1 MRRTI
6 RSKNVFWKKSS
17 QFFSEMDRTFFWLSA
32 KILRKDCQKCFLR
45 VQKHV
50 EGTDF
55 FNFIPFLSCCRFLN
69 KTFLKFGRIF
79 STKLSKLFSTCS
91 DENFDEKRR
100 FLKIVFLVEI
110 WANFFLTF
118 GKKYSEKLA
127 ELLCKRSDEHFDVQP
142 TSSLKSSSSLFGFWS
157 KLFLNFRILF
167 FAKCE
172 NCFLRI
178 DTNTSIEKIFFENF
192 SRFFGIG
199 SKHFLIFG
207 QKSTERLSE
216 LLSTCSKTCWRNRI
230 FHFHSLLVV
239 LSDFGQNFSDNWLKI
254 FHKAVKTAFY
264 VIRRTLWWKEM
275 ILETCFFSK
284 FEQIYSWL
292 LGKINLQSWQNC
304 FLSVRTNTLMCN
316 QQLLWK
322 ILLLLLAFVRIY
334 LWVFEFFFFAKLW
347 KLFPKMGDEHFDQ
360 KHFFLETSPQSFS
373 ESDRNIFWF
382 SAKNPGKV
390 CQNCY
395 LRVQK
400 HVEEKD
406 FSIFF
411 LFVV

>member
-1 MRRTI
+1 MNLIKIFSDFRQKRFEKECRNRFLHLQKTFRRN
-6 RSKNVFWKKSS
+6 R
-17 QFFSEMDRTFFWLSA
+17 FFIFFWFCYIFGFWA
-32 KILRKDCQKCFLR
+32 KVLKEIAWNFPQSCQNSFLR
-45 VQKHV
+45 VQTKTLMKK
-50 EGTDF
+50 EDF
-55 FNFIPFLSCCRFLN
+55 WKLFFCSKFEQFFSWLLAKIILQNWQNCFLSDLTNTLMYSQHLLWKVLPLFLD
-69 KTFLKFGRIF
+69 FGR
-79 STKLSKLFSTCS
+79 
-91 DENFDEKRR
+91 
-100 FLKIVFLVEI
+100 
-110 WANFFLTF
+110 NFFWIF
-118 GKKYSEKLA
+118 E
-127 ELLCKRSDEHFDVQP
+127 F
-142 TSSLKSSSSLFGFWS
+142 F
-157 KLFLNFRILF
+157 F

-178 DTNTSIEKIFFENF
+178 DTNTSIEKIFFEKF
-192 SRFFGIG
+192 SSFFGIG

-292 LGKINLQSWQNC
+292 LRKINLQSWQNC
-304 FLSVRTNTLMCN
+304 FLSIRTNTLVYN
-316 QQLLWK
+316 QQLHWK
-322 ILLLLLAFVRIY
+322 ILLLLLAFGRIY

-347 KLFPKMGDEHFDQ
+347 KLFPKKGDEHFDQ

-373 ESDRNIFWF
+373 ESDRNIF
-382 SAKNPGKV
+382 
-390 CQNCY
+390 
-395 LRVQK
+395 
-400 HVEEKD
+400 
-406 FSIFF
+406 
-411 LFVV
+411 

>member
-1 MRRTI
+1 M
-6 RSKNVFWKKSS
+6 KKEDFWK
-17 QFFSEMDRTFFWLSA
+17 
-32 KILRKDCQKCFLR
+32 
-45 VQKHV
+45 
-50 EGTDF
+50 
-55 FNFIPFLSCCRFLN
+55 
-69 KTFLKFGRIF
+69 
-79 STKLSKLFSTCS
+79 LF
-91 DENFDEKRR
+91 
-100 FLKIVFLVEI
+100 
-110 WANFFLTF
+110 
-118 GKKYSEKLA
+118 
-127 ELLCKRSDEHFDVQP
+127 
-142 TSSLKSSSSLFGFWS
+142 FWS
-157 KLFLNFRILF
+157 KLEQIFSWLLAKNILKNWQNCFVSVQTNTLMYSQHLLWKVLPLFLDFGRNFFWIFEFFF

-178 DTNTSIEKIFFENF
+178 DRNTSIEKIFFEKF
-192 SRFFGIG
+192 SSFFGIG

-304 FLSVRTNTLMCN
+304 FLSVRTNTLMYN

-322 ILLLLLAFVRIY
+322 FLLLLLAFGRIY
-334 LWVFEFFFFAKLW
+334 LWVFDFFFFAKLW
-347 KLFPKMGDEHFDQ
+347 KLFPKKGDEHFDQ
-360 KHFFLETSPQSFS
+360 KHFFWKLLLKVFRNRIETFS
-373 ESDRNIFWF
+373 GFWQKILGKFVRTVIYVFKNMLKKKIFQFFFFLLCSRTLSKIFLTFGIKFSTKLSKLLSTCSDEHFDEKRGFENLVFFRKFSKMFSKFWQELF
-382 SAKNPGKV
+382 GKV
-390 CQNCY
+390 V
-395 LRVQK
+395 RTA
-400 HVEEKD
+400 
-406 FSIFF
+406 F
-411 LFVV
+411 